1 MDGSGETAYLGISGG
16 TAGGFDGASDAGMV
30 DALLMKIAGLLRELI
45 AHDQPG
51 RIDLLELPLSA
62 ACLAALGARL
72 GHGEVAVAL
81 NMPGNCQIT
90 ETAFPGVW
98 WNSQAD
104 EAGRLVELFIE
115 VAVVPQ
121 FLHANV
127 DNMRFG
133 HQLLVDAASFNQRR
147 KSP

>member
-1 MDGSGETAYLGISGG
+1 MDGSGSAYLSISEGP
-16 TAGGFDGASDAGMV
+16 AGGLKGAGDAGMV
-30 DALLMKIAGLLRELI
+30 DALLMEIAGLLRELI

-51 RIDLLELPLSA
+51 RIDLLKLPLSS

-72 GHGEVAVAL
+72 GRGEVAVAL

-104 EAGRLVELFIE
+104 EAGRLVMLFIE

-133 HQLLVDAASFNQRR
+133 HQLLVDAASFSQRR
-147 KSP
+147 KSG